1 MKTTNP
7 SSRIT
12 ISQNGNQY
20 PAKYTKSPTIYYLCP
35 TKKY

>member
-12 ISQNGNQY
+12 ISQNGNQIL
-20 PAKYTKSPTIYYLCP
+20 TIQRAQLYIIYVQ
-35 TKKY
+35 